1 MEKIPLGKILLK
13 ANIIDQKQLDYAL
26 AKQKQ
31 SGIKLGQILI
41 EEKLADEKAVYE
53 SLAKQLNI
61 PFIDLAH
68 YDLDYTLTKKL
79 QESYARRYQAILLE
93 EDTKGNYFLVG
104 MIDPQD
110 IFAIDELQH
119 ALSKKVKPA
128 LITERD
134 LAHIIDLIYRRDTD
148 IKKLA
153 GDLLTELQT
162 SATQLGEE
170 VAIKQADTSIA
181 KLIDSLFEDAIQV
194 NASDI
199 HIEPTET
206 FLRIRLRVD
215 GLLQEQIIPTKEK
228 YIANAISQKLKL
240 LANLNISERRL
251 PQDGSFNVKIRGMNI
266 DVRLSTMPLQFGESI
281 VMRLLNQSANLL
293 HLSALGMPT
302 DMTSRF
308 SELIKLPRGIILVTG
323 PTGSGKTTTLYGAL
337 SEINDVAKNIITIE
351 DPIEYRIDR
360 LNQVQVNSA
369 LGLTFA
375 RILRASLRQDPNVI
389 LVGEIRDQETAS
401 IALRAAL
408 TGHLVFA
415 TLHTNDAVSTIIR
428 LVDIG
433 VENYLVAAT
442 VRAALAQ
449 RLVRRICD
457 SCTEDYSPTP
467 RETIFLSSI
476 LGNKI
481 NDIKPRYGKGCT
493 NCNFSGYKGRT
504 GVYELLEFE
513 PNMLE
518 ALRRNDTDSFYKI
531 VSQSRK
537 TKNLLENAL
546 DLAAQGITTI
556 EEVIRVAGEIV

>member
-1 MEKIPLGKILLK
+1 
-13 ANIIDQKQLDYAL
+13 
-26 AKQKQ
+26 
-31 SGIKLGQILI
+31 
-41 EEKLADEKAVYE
+41 
-53 SLAKQLNI
+53 
-61 PFIDLAH
+61 
-68 YDLDYTLTKKL
+68 
-79 QESYARRYQAILLE
+79 LLE

>member
-1 MEKIPLGKILLK
+1 MEKIPLGEILLK

-134 LAHIIDLIYRRDTD
+134 LIHIIDLIYRRDTD

-302 DMTSRF
+302 DMISRF

-481 NDIKPRYGKGCT
+481 NDIKPRRGKGCT

>member
-302 DMTSRF
+302 DMISRF

-389 LVGEIRDQETAS
+389 LVGELRDQETAS

-481 NDIKPRYGKGCT
+481 NDIKPRRGKGCT

>member
-1 MEKIPLGKILLK
+1 MEKIPLGEILLK

-41 EEKLADEKAVYE
+41 EEKLADEKVVYE

-134 LAHIIDLIYRRDTD
+134 LVHIIDLIYRRDTD

>member
-302 DMTSRF
+302 DMISRF

-481 NDIKPRYGKGCT
+481 NDIKPRRGKGCT